1 MKTILEKIH
10 AFDDAHLTLDE
21 LYHRE
26 KDITYEIEAHTSF
39 GEISLEDSNI
49 LRNMLQGIV
58 KNKFS
63 AFENALNQ
71 PKKKDDQSIA
81 DLFVQK
87 ITFPLKNTRDMSL
100 EPPFYN
106 MRVTMPI
113 I

>member
-10 AFDDAHLTLDE
+10 AFDDAHLSLDE

-26 KDITYEIEAHTSF
+26 KDITYEIEARTSF
-39 GEISLEDSNI
+39 GEISFEDSTI

-63 AFENALNQ
+63 AFENPLIQ
-71 PKKKDDQSIA
+71 PKKKDDASIA
-81 DLFVQK
+81 ELFVQK

-106 MRVTMPI
+106 MRVTMHEI
-113 I
+113 